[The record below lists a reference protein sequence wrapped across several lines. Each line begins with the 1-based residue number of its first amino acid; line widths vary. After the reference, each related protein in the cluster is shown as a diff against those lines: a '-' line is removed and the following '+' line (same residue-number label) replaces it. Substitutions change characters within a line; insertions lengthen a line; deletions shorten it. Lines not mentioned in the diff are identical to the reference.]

1 VVRPAGHVPD
11 HHVGHRHDLPVL
23 GLLDEDGDA
32 AGDELA
38 VELDALSAGDEL
50 AVAVVT

>member
-1 VVRPAGHVPD
+1 MIGSARHVPD

-32 AGDELA
+32 PGEELA
-38 VELDALSAGDEL
+38 VELDPLGPGDEL
-50 AVAVVT
+50 PVAVVT